1 MKIILTFA
9 HLKALGNL
17 LKDIERLQISGTGLA
32 RTSAPSFRKL
42 PGSMSMS
49 TDFEVLIS
57 LNILST

>member
-32 RTSAPSFRKL
+32 RTSAPSFRNL
-42 PGSMSMS
+42 PGRMS